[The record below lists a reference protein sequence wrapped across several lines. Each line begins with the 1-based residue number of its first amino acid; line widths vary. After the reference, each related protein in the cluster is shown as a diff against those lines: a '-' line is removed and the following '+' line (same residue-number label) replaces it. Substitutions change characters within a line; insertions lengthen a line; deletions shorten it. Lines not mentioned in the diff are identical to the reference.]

1 MLTTSDTL
9 SLAFGLAATVL
20 AVLAIFVTLY
30 LRHARSVPS
39 ASQDIEMRP
48 IIPELNTGSG
58 NVSEHDVAL
67 KALEMVLGLF
77 RRTA

>member
-1 MLTTSDTL
+1 MRMHPPLSMFTRLTQAPVTTSDTL

-39 ASQDIEMRP
+39 GKLLARTQAS
-48 IIPELNTGSG
+48 TS
-58 NVSEHDVAL
+58 H
-67 KALEMVLGLF
+67 
-77 RRTA
+77 